1 MARLRQVSL
10 SALKG
15 WCDMSSAPTNI
26 ISAIAKIIGEVGS
39 VEKRGKN
46 DFHRY
51 MYATAADLFHALQPL
66 LAKHGVVIF
75 QNEVGREFIANES
88 AIAVDYDFT
97 IAHSSGEVW
106 PHPIRQTG
114 VAAAKNTKGGF
125 DDKAL
130 NKAHTAARKY
140 FLLAMFQVPTGDY
153 DDADAD
159 EDKPAAN
166 GRGNSGSRQSAD
178 QKPQDRQQSSAPR
191 DPSPGEKGVKAAML
205 YAISLAESEADLADW
220 YKDTKT
226 QEALEVLAPT
236 DKDDVRKAWAAK
248 RAELRAAAY
257 GQEAA

>member
-1 MARLRQVSL
+1 
-10 SALKG
+10 
-15 WCDMSSAPTNI
+15 MSVAPTNI

-75 QNEVGREFIANES
+75 QTEVGREFIANES

-114 VAAAKNTKGGF
+114 VAATKNTKGGF

-140 FLLAMFQVPTGDY
+140 FLLALFQVPTGDY

-159 EDKPAAN
+159 DDKPAAN
-166 GRGNSGSRQSAD
+166 GRKDAQQRQ
-178 QKPQDRQQSSAPR
+178 QQPQDRQQNTAPR
-191 DPSPGEKGVKAAML
+191 DPSPGEKGVKAALL
-205 YAISLAESEADLADW
+205 YAISLAETEADLSDW
-220 YKDTKT
+220 YKAPATA
-226 QEALEVLAPT
+226 QALEELNSADV
-236 DKDDVRKAWAAK
+236 DDVRKAWAAK
-248 RAELRAAAY
+248 RAELRAAAS
-257 GQEAA
+257 GQQEAA